1 MAVTAVRQIS
11 STLKIGDDRERE
23 YTVLYEVQS
32 DAPTSDGPLTIALA
46 SSLPSPGVQ
55 YTFGGESD
63 PDAVCIGAAGD
74 IQYRDVSD
82 SRRIWVV
89 PVKFATTG
97 VTGGSG
103 QDGQSGPQQIDGP
116 WVVSGD
122 VTGRMIAKLS
132 DLDDKALTN
141 SVGERFIPAL
151 EAQLNM
157 ATIKLSRKTSSLDFL
172 TWLTTVDAISSAV
185 FWGQPAYTWKCLKWN
200 WSVQWRGVNAYV
212 QNDVELQYNATTWIV
227 KPVDYGTRYLDPLDA
242 VAKPDG
248 SPNYK
253 YVKHMGEIARD
264 GVLLDGRG
272 FILPDGAN
280 PVFLDGQAGRRG
292 PFRFNGTV
300 DFNTLFPAT
309 IPGPIT
315 GI

>member
-32 DAPTSDGPLTIALA
+32 DAPTSDGPLTIASA
-46 SSLPSPGVQ
+46 ASLPSPGVQ
-55 YTFGGESD
+55 YTFGSESD

-132 DLDDKALTN
+132 DLDDQPLTN
-141 SVGERFIPAL
+141 SAEERFVPAL
-151 EAQLNM
+151 ESQLNM

-172 TWLTTVDAISSAV
+172 TWLTTVDAINSAA
-185 FWGQPAYTWKCLKWN
+185 FWGQLAYTWKCLKWS
-200 WSVQWRGVNAYV
+200 WSVQWRGSNAYV
-212 QNDVELQYNATTWIV
+212 QNDVELQYNASGWLV
-227 KPVDYGTRYLDPLDA
+227 KPVDFGRRYVDVLDPFNDDGTTKY
-242 VAKPDG
+242 KP
-248 SPNYK
+248 
-253 YVKHMGEIARD
+253 VKQMGELSAE
-264 GVLLDGRG
+264 GVFLDGQG
-272 FILPDGAN
+272 GLLTAGAT